1 MINQETKGSPVVGLS
16 ALKDENISLIIS
28 DVDDTVT
35 SNGKLLPQALE
46 AMYEA
51 SQKGYRIILLSGGSA
66 GWCEVYLRQ
75 WPIFMVI
82 AESGA
87 VMIYKDE
94 NDQICYQQNPVITK
108 EDLEKRDKLL
118 RMIGEERLSSD
129 QYARLYDIAVDLKKV
144 SDKELSDIE
153 QMASLMGANYAKSS
167 IHLNIWFGSYSKSK
181 GIITFMDLCGIDKET
196 LKKESMYLGDALND
210 EEMFNLIP
218 LSVGMKSVL
227 DNKDKFTHMPRF
239 IASNYGGLGFAEALN
254 NLK

>member
-35 SNGKLLPQALE
+35 ANGKLLPQALE

-51 SQKGYRIILLSGGSA
+51 SKKGYRIILLSGGSA

-94 NDQICYQQNPVITK
+94 KDQICYQQNPVITK

-153 QMASLMGANYAKSS
+153 QMASLMGASYAKSS
-167 IHLNIWFGSYSKSK
+167 IHLNIWFGNYSKSK

-196 LKKESMYLGDALND
+196 LKKQSMYLGDALND

-227 DNKDKFTHMPRF
+227 DNKDKFTHMPKY

>member
-1 MINQETKGSPVVGLS
+1 MSNIKSNGSPMVGLS
-16 ALKDENISLIIS
+16 ALKDLNISLIIS
-28 DVDDTVT
+28 DVDDTIT
-35 SNGKLLPQALE
+35 SNGKLKPNALE
-46 AMYEA
+46 AMYKA
-51 SQKGYRIILLSGGSA
+51 SEKGYRIILLSGGSA

-94 NDQICYQQNPVITK
+94 NGQICYQQNPIITK
-108 EDLEKRDKLL
+108 ENLDSRDKLL

-196 LKKESMYLGDALND
+196 LKKESMYLGDALNA

-227 DNKDKFTHMPRF
+227 DNKDKFTHMPKY